1 MMFSETDRG
10 VRTFAVVH
18 TTVPIHKNKGTENGR
33 ESITV
38 HLLLRLTDVNLLSNS
53 LKMNVNEDLGT
64 RMTAFIH

>member
-1 MMFSETDRG
+1 MLELSLLEC
-10 VRTFAVVH
+10 VH

-53 LKMNVNEDLGT
+53 LKINVNEDLGT
-64 RMTAFIH
+64 RMTVFIH